1 MSEALLL
8 MYSLVFLRIIAF
20 VVAMPIIGTAQIA
33 IQIKLFLAITITL
46 VVAPLLPRD
55 NIESILLDD
64 RLWSLSLY
72 QVAIGLLLGF
82 IGRFFLFSLAVAGDW
97 IGISSGSSSAQI
109 FNPAQGTTGSVF
121 DQFFVIIASL
131 LFFALNAH
139 HVLIQTL
146 VTSFTKVH
154 PLQISFG
161 EIGTHQ
167 MINHFIETIVF
178 GIKLA
183 LPVAIPILVANVV
196 MGVMARIV
204 PQLNVFVTSLQVT
217 FIITIAVLLI
227 SLPLLF
233 DEYQNLISNT
243 LNRVNQMV
251 EALDG

>member
-1 MSEALLL
+1 MNESLLL
-8 MYSLVFLRIIAF
+8 LYSLVFLRVIAF

-33 IQIKLFLAITITL
+33 VQIKLFLAITLTAL
-46 VVAPLLPRD
+46 VAPLLPRD
-55 NIESILLDD
+55 NIESILMDD

-72 QVAIGLLLGF
+72 QLTIGLLMGF

-121 DQFFVIIASL
+121 DQLFVIIASL

-146 VTSFTKVH
+146 VMSFTKVH
-154 PLQISFG
+154 PLQITFG
-161 EIGTHQ
+161 DIGTHQ

-233 DEYQNLISNT
+233 DEYQSLIANT
-243 LNRVNQMV
+243 LNRVHQMM